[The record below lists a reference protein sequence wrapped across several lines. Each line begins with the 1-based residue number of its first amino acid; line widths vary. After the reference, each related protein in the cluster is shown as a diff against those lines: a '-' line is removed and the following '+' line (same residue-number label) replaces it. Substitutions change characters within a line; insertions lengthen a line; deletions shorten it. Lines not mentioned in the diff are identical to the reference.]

1 MDEDESGLMT
11 QTISLP
17 RASSDGLTDAGAT
30 ALLGGTVLANV
41 IFGAATIVAP
51 SVATEVG
58 ADAGAAGLFVALFS
72 AGFAAVLVLGG
83 RLGDRLG
90 RRRLFRAGLVLLA
103 LTSLAVSLVPGLAGL
118 LVVRAA
124 QGVATGLLLP
134 QALTTIQATTSG
146 TRRTRLTSIYAAVLG
161 VGTTVGQIGAGAL
174 AALGPSSWR
183 LAFAAIGVLAI
194 VVLCVTGLIPETRS
208 PSEPGIDV
216 FGSILLATAIVA
228 LLVPLGLGRSLGW
241 PWWTAASLAAS
252 LLAAIVLTAWE
263 RRLPSRRALLPRDVL
278 RTPMLRVGLLLTA
291 LFFTGYG
298 AFVFLFSSTASA
310 RLGLDPLAVGI
321 SLAPFAG
328 AFITGTLL
336 SPRLAIRFG
345 APSLMRGS
353 AVAQAVA
360 LLAIG
365 LMVWLEWPAPSM
377 LGMQP
382 ALLLLGFAQALM
394 YTPLIGTIMGS
405 LPHELAGM
413 ASGLLATVQ
422 QAGLAVG
429 VAVIAVLADVFS
441 AAGGAGFAACLLLN
455 VLLAIAFAVT
465 AGRLRRLSPQ

>member
-1 MDEDESGLMT
+1 MT

-17 RASSDGLTDAGAT
+17 RARSGSLTAPGAA

-51 SVATEVG
+51 SVAEEVR

-90 RRRLFRAGLVLLA
+90 RRRLFRAGLLLLA

-118 LVVRAA
+118 LMVRAA

-183 LAFAAIGVLAI
+183 FAFAVIGVLAI
-194 VVLCVTGLIPETRS
+194 AVLCVTGLIPETRA
-208 PSEPGIDV
+208 PSESGIDV
-216 FGSILLATAIVA
+216 LGSVLLATTIVA
-228 LLVPLGLGRSLGW
+228 LLVPLGLGRSMGW
-241 PWWTAASLAAS
+241 PWWTGASLAAS
-252 LLAAIVLTAWE
+252 LLAAFVLTAWE
-263 RRLPSRRALLPRDVL
+263 RRLPAHRALLPREVL
-278 RTPMLRVGLLLTA
+278 RTPLLRVGLLLTA

-310 RLGLDPLAVGI
+310 RLGLDPLMVGV

-336 SPRLAIRFG
+336 SPRLVGRLG
-345 APSLMRGS
+345 ARHLMQAS
-353 AVAQAVA
+353 AVVQALA
-360 LLAIG
+360 LLAIA
-365 LMVWLEWPAPSM
+365 LMVWLEWPAPSL
-377 LGMQP
+377 LGVQP

-422 QAGLAVG
+422 QAGLAIG
-429 VAVIAVLADVFS
+429 VAMIAVLADMLS
-441 AAGGAGFAACLLLN
+441 AVGGAGFAACLLLN
-455 VLLAIAFAVT
+455 VLLATVFAIV
-465 AGRLRRLSPQ
+465 AGRLRGLPPQ